1 MNEPIVVV
9 GGGHAAAALCASLVE
24 DGLGMQLHVVSDEPL
39 APYHRPPLSKMFLKS
54 PTEGVQM
61 HRALEWYRQ
70 AGITLRLGTAV
81 EVLDRAHRRLHLVD
95 GTELPYAKLVLATGA
110 RPRVLPGLPGLTNV
124 AALRS
129 AADAERLRGMM
140 TTVQRVTVLGG
151 GFVGLEVAGT
161 AAALGKSVTVLEAA
175 PRLLGRSVSAELGA
189 HVLSKHRAAGIDVRL
204 GVAVDGFEFDDGQ
217 LRALKVDGVRET
229 VDLLVLGIGALPDD
243 RLAQAAGLAC
253 DNGVVVD
260 ACLRSVDDP
269 DILAIGD
276 CASFPRADGAGRLR
290 LESVQNATDQARA
303 AAHTL
308 QGHER
313 LYAALPWFWSEQG
326 GLRLQMA
333 GLLPAQARTHRRP
346 GANPDSFSLLHY
358 VGERL
363 ACVESANAPL
373 DHVMGRK
380 ILEAGKHPPP
390 DQACNPAVALKTL
403 L

>member
-1 MNEPIVVV
+1 VNEPIVVV
-9 GGGHAAAALCASLVE
+9 GGGHAAAAVCAALVE
-24 DGLGMQLHVVSDEPL
+24 DGLGTQLHLVSDEPL

-54 PTEGVQM
+54 SAEVVQM
-61 HRALEWYRQ
+61 HRTQEWYRQ

-81 EVLDRAHRRLHLVD
+81 EVLDRRHRRLHLVD

-110 RPRVLPGLPGLTNV
+110 RPRVLPGLTGLTNV

-129 AADAERLRGMM
+129 ASDAERLRGMM
-140 TTVQRVTVLGG
+140 TTAQRVTVLGG
-151 GFVGLEVAGT
+151 GFVGLEVAAT

-175 PRLLGRSVSAELGA
+175 PRLLGRSASAELSA
-189 HVLSKHRAAGIDVRL
+189 HVLSKHRAASIDVRL
-204 GVAVDGFEFDDGQ
+204 GVVVDGFEFGDGQ
-217 LRALKVDGVRET
+217 LRALRVDGVREI

-243 RLAQAAGLAC
+243 RLARAAGLAC
-253 DNGVVVD
+253 DNGIVVD

-276 CASFPRADGAGRLR
+276 CANFPRADGGGRLR

-308 QGHER
+308 QGREQP
-313 LYAALPWFWSEQG
+313 YAALPWFWSEQG

-333 GLLPAQARTHRRP
+333 GLLPAKARTHRRP